1 MTASAQNL
9 RLPLFVFGTLR
20 RGQRNHHLLARRHVR
35 MRPARLHGFARTE
48 PLMIR
53 ARPEASVI
61 GELYFIRPD
70 AYEATL
76 RDCDELEGI
85 PPGRTVGRDYCR
97 WRVTVVTPEGPADAW
112 AYVHASAAASSSEQ
126 SADAPVADR
135 A

>member
-1 MTASAQNL
+1 MTESAQNP

-20 RGQRNHHLLARRHVR
+20 QGQRNHHLLAHRYVR

-53 ARPEASVI
+53 SRPEGSVA

-76 RDCDELEGI
+76 RDCDALEGI
-85 PPGRTVGRDYCR
+85 PPGRTVGLDYCR
-97 WRVTVVTPEGPADAW
+97 WRVTVETPEGPADAW
-112 AYVHASAAASSSEQ
+112 AYVHASAAAASSGQ
-126 SADAPVADR
+126 SAAAPITENA
-135 A
+135 

>member
-1 MTASAQNL
+1 MTESVENV

-20 RGQRNHHLLARRHVR
+20 RGQRNHHLLARRHTR
-35 MRPARLHGFARTE
+35 MRPARLHGFSRTE

-53 ARPEASVI
+53 SRPEGSVA

-76 RDCDELEGI
+76 RDCDALEGI

-97 WRVTVVTPEGPADAW
+97 WRVTVETPEGSADAW
-112 AYVHASAAASSSEQ
+112 AYVHASLAAATGEP
-126 SADAPVADR
+126 SADSQVAESD
-135 A
+135 

>member
-1 MTASAQNL
+1 MTESAQDP

-20 RGQRNHHLLARRHVR
+20 RGQRNHHLLARRYVR

-53 ARPEASVI
+53 SRPEASVA

-97 WRVTVVTPEGPADAW
+97 WRVTVETPEGPMDAW
-112 AYVHASAAASSSEQ
+112 AYVHASAATARRER
-126 SADAPVADR
+126 SADEAVADS